1 MRWRTVCIL
10 FCTYI
15 YLLQACAVYIDAQEG
30 NDRPGCGTEG
40 SPCQTIGTHK
50 SVCIS
55 PGTYTTNT
63 SIPALISKPRIECI
77 AGPPSTFGVYQ
88 ELNGN
93 GGPIAWNFISVS
105 GCLLEVFN
113 ASDITLQN
121 VSLSDCNIFQS
132 WNDDLISSTSII
144 DCDFNNNKISL
155 LPMQS
160 DSIHIV
166 RNHIWNE
173 TEFIVGSIGTR
184 LPEQHITHN
193 TIEEGSGMLISN
205 QVDTASTI
213 YSILVHQNTGGGN
226 LSVLWSAGPIG
237 HLNSSLFNI
246 SHNDLR
252 LVTHFEQLYG
262 TKIHIS
268 HNRNYLSVTM
278 DTPSVSDVYI
288 YDNVLDTAVLRN
300 TKCIMDTSHR
310 VLRFYFNDN
319 TIDFLEHSGC
329 SSDLTEW
336 TARNNRFK
344 QTILS
349 IQSSF
354 FDADDHPP
362 SINATV
368 VENQW
373 SYGGNVT
380 AFSIQN
386 AYSATILV
394 ANNSIAGYD
403 SPSGAG
409 GISITNLDY
418 GLGVSIEC
426 CKATSGGA
434 IAVMATN
441 SKILIENNV
450 MNYNEASLDSG
461 ALSVTGSNENVT
473 VCGNIMNQNKAPHA
487 SVFTIGDAKYVD
499 ITDNVIVI
507 YSRPSYNADDTVA
520 VSGRPISIQ
529 NQLYCPPGTQLRVD
543 VNTHPYVWACSFCE
557 DGRYMLG
564 AGKLEDEIFRDT
576 ACQICPS
583 NLDCS
588 VGKPPMADPGYWCG
602 RSSTDREQLV
612 CYDCPSNHCNSTSH
626 PWSDSCETGRKGV
639 LCGECQ
645 DGYTLGFLTSKCM
658 RQTQCHGG
666 YATFIAF
673 APFVYVALLLVLPI
687 GDGSIWKSIS
697 FFVQTFPLLIQR
709 RHFDGFR
716 MVLSFAIT
724 PESNDLSTGVGF
736 CIGNVDYLQRE
747 ALCLYIPLATVF
759 LLAVACL
766 VAKAYEKITGRR
778 KLSDEEKE
786 ERKKKKG
793 RSRYSRCS
801 TALITSLL
809 LVYTGVTSICLKIL
823 FCVQIETEEK
833 SGWVMYNAGSIEC
846 SGTWRKVFVAVA
858 AVTLLPS
865 PFFILYFRHRLKKG
879 RSRTTRDMLM
889 VLDGCYRN
897 GCKYWETIYML
908 RRLLVAVVYVLGA
921 YSKWTG
927 NIMRALAILSL
938 ASHLILRP
946 FQTKSGQALET
957 ICLLSLTL
965 LTSLDGMQQPER
977 IVPIEII
984 LIAIP
989 FLFSAFLMSRKT
1001 ITKLYRLI
1009 QRKRSK
1015 NHPSQLTPSSLDSTP
1030 LLSSTE
1036 DN

>member
-1 MRWRTVCIL
+1 MPDHWYSQIGLHIPWNIHDQHVSACIN
-10 FCTYI
+10 FCM
-15 YLLQACAVYIDAQEG
+15 E
-30 NDRPGCGTEG
+30 DR
-40 SPCQTIGTHK
+40 
-50 SVCIS
+50 IS
-55 PGTYTTNT
+55 YGG
-63 SIPALISKPRIECI
+63 ECI
-77 AGPPSTFGVYQ
+77 AGSLSIFGYQ

-93 GGPIAWNFISVS
+93 GGPFAWNFISVS
-105 GCLLEVFN
+105 GCRFELSN
-113 ASDITLQN
+113 ASDLL
-121 VSLSDCNIFQS
+121 SLDVINLSKS
-132 WNDDLISSTSII
+132 WDYGLISSTSVI
-144 DCDFNNNKISL
+144 DCDINNNKISL
-155 LPMQS
+155 LPRQP
-160 DSIHIV
+160 DSIHII
-166 RNHIWNE
+166 RNHIWNG
-173 TEFIVGSIGTR
+173 TELIIGSISTR
-184 LPEQHITHN
+184 FPEQLISHN
-193 TIEEGSGMLISN
+193 TIEEDSSLIITN
-205 QVDTASTI
+205 QVDTTSTV
-213 YSILVHQNTGGGN
+213 SPILVHQNTGGGN

-237 HLNSSLFNI
+237 HLNSSHFNI

-262 TKIHIS
+262 AEIHIS
-268 HNRNYLSVTM
+268 HNRNFLSVTM
-278 DTPSVSDVYI
+278 DTPSISKVYI
-288 YDNVLDTAVLRN
+288 YDNVLDTAILRN
-300 TKCIMDTSHR
+300 TRCIMDTSYR
-310 VLRFYFNDN
+310 VLRFYFNYN
-319 TIDFLEHSGC
+319 TIDLLEHSGC

-349 IQSSF
+349 IQSSS

-362 SINATV
+362 SINAIV

-380 AFSIQN
+380 AFSIRN

-418 GLGVSIEC
+418 GHVLLSNNSIEY

-441 SKILIENNV
+441 SEIIIENNV

-473 VCGNIMNQNKAPHA
+473 VRGNFMNQNRAPHA
-487 SVFTIGDAKYVD
+487 SVFAIGDAKYVD
-499 ITDNVIVI
+499 IANNVIVI

-520 VSGRPISIQ
+520 VSGRPISLR

-543 VNTHPYVWACSFCE
+543 IKTHPFVWACPFCE

-564 AGKLEDEIFRDT
+564 AGKLEDEILRDT

-583 NLDCS
+583 HLDCS
-588 VGKPPMADPGYWCG
+588 VGKTPMANPGYWCG

-645 DGYTLGFLTSKCM
+645 EGYTLGFLTSKCM

-666 YATFIAF
+666 YVTFIVL
-673 APFVYVALLLVLPI
+673 APFAYVALLLVLPI

-709 RHFDGFR
+709 SHFDGLR
-716 MVLSFAIT
+716 MVLSFAI
-724 PESNDLSTGVGF
+724 PPGSNDLSTGVGF

-766 VAKAYEKITGRR
+766 VAKAYERITGGR

-809 LVYTGVTSICLKIL
+809 LVYTGVTSICLKLL

-846 SGTWRKVFVAVA
+846 SGTWREVFVAVA

-879 RSRTTRDMLM
+879 RSRTARDMLM

-965 LTSLDGMQQPER
+965 LTSLDSMQQPER
-977 IVPIEII
+977 IIPIEII
-984 LIAIP
+984 LISIP
-989 FLFSAFLMSRKT
+989 FLFSAFFMSRKT